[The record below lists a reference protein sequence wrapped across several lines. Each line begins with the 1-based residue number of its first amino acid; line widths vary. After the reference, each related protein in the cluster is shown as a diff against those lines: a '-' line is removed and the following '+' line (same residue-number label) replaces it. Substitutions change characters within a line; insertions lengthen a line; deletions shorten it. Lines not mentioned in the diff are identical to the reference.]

1 MVRGVFR
8 MGVIGT
14 AAAGTKIGLDLHWT
28 SPFCAPLVR
37 RSTGTMPA
45 ELMKLHIATTSLNR
59 MTAIMLPM
67 RAAARVSKARANLV
81 GDATFERKA

>member
-1 MVRGVFR
+1 
-8 MGVIGT
+8 
-14 AAAGTKIGLDLHWT
+14 
-28 SPFCAPLVR
+28 
-37 RSTGTMPA
+37 MPA

-67 RAAARVSKARANLV
+67 RAAARVSKARANPV